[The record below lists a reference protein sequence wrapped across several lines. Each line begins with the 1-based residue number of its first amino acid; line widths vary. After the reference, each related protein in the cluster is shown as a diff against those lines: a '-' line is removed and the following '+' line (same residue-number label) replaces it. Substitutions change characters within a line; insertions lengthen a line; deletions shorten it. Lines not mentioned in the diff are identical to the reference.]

1 MSKRSAFFMLVP
13 VLCLNALTVLGQGS
27 LATSNLK
34 PYRALLVVERWNHPN
49 ALLVDSQVDEFQPIA
64 ALLKAW
70 LVPFDI
76 LRLDQLHIDA
86 SYLFGRSGKVRYGV
100 VIWLADLS
108 SHEGHNFETFS
119 EAVQSG
125 TSLLVVKSR
134 FLHPVLE
141 QLLGLKFRETYTAV
155 DPLRVT
161 QMHFIV
167 HAYQGPLPGNK
178 VLYRWIFFCQLI
190 SIATVHI
197 TDPHLALR

>member
-1 MSKRSAFFMLVP
+1 MP

-76 LRLDQLHIDA
+76 LRLDQQHIDA

-108 SHEGHNFETFS
+108 SYEGHNFETSAKPFRVEPAFWWS
-119 EAVQSG
+119 NRGFFIHVGTTARFEVQGNVYSG
-125 TSLLVVKSR
+125 RSS
-134 FLHPVLE
+134 
-141 QLLGLKFRETYTAV
+141 
-155 DPLRVT
+155 
-161 QMHFIV
+161 
-167 HAYQGPLPGNK
+167 
-178 VLYRWIFFCQLI
+178 
-190 SIATVHI
+190 
-197 TDPHLALR
+197 

>member
-1 MSKRSAFFMLVP
+1 MLVP

-76 LRLDQLHIDA
+76 LRLDQQHIDA